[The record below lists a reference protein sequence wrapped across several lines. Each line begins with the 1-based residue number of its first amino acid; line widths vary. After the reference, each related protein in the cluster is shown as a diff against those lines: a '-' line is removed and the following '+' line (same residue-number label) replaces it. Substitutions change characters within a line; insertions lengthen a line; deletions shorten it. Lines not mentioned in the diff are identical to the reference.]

1 MYKFF
6 LAALRGIK
14 TELEQVE
21 SRNETYPLTQAL
33 LDFLYT
39 LATTAVPK
47 NLGAGPRH
55 PGLDP
60 YVTFVLDTIF
70 LRFYDRNYKDP
81 SEKWRVAEKCL
92 RLLEFFIRS
101 YKVNPADFPVN
112 GQVKEENPPPGF
124 HVMLQMN
131 TNDKSE
137 LLR

>member
-1 MYKFF
+1 MFAYIYK
-6 LAALRGIK
+6 ALRGIE

-33 LDFLYT
+33 LEFLYT
-39 LATTAVPK
+39 MFVTGVPK
-47 NLGAGPRH
+47 NLGAGPRR

-60 YVTFVLDTIF
+60 YVTFVLDGIF
-70 LRFYDRNYKDP
+70 LRFYNRNYKDP
-81 SEKWRVAEKCL
+81 AEKWAVAEKCL
-92 RLLEFFIRS
+92 RILYHFIRT
-101 YKVNPADFPVN
+101 YEVNPADFPIN
-112 GQVKEENPPPGF
+112 GQIKEENPPPGF